1 MGATT
6 DNAQMLSIAQMA
18 GRIEACASR
27 DTTQAMALAASETTS
42 IAAMAGRIT
51 NEGGGSALHNYLT
64 DKFSLT
70 GATVTTE
77 WNRDVLPGL
86 TTAQANSNSNT
97 NNGPDQTDFLRMQ
110 GMDEANRL
118 NDAYLAKHP
127 THDAPHAEERLVATY
142 TPQQEASF
150 VRYYDCEAGNLK
162 GAFVTDIHHVDP
174 RASLALYAN
183 PTGVADVI
191 APPHEEITRSYVAR
205 SADNA
210 LQYLINPKNSSF
222 DPGP

>member
-1 MGATT
+1 MGAITG
-6 DNAQMLSIAQMA
+6 NARMLSIAEMA
-18 GRIEACASR
+18 GQIDASASK
-27 DTTQAMALAASETTS
+27 DVAQSMALAASETTS
-42 IAAMAGRIT
+42 IASMPGRVT
-51 NEGGGSALHNYLT
+51 DEGGGSNLHSYLA

-77 WNRDVLPGL
+77 WNKDVLPGL
-86 TTAQANSNSNT
+86 TTAQANVNSNP
-97 NNGPDQTDFLRMQ
+97 NNGPDQTDFLKMKEI
-110 GMDEANRL
+110 DEGKRL

-142 TPQQEASF
+142 SPQQDASF
-150 VRYYDCEAGNLK
+150 VRYFDREEGNLK
-162 GAFVTDIHHVDP
+162 GAYVTDRHHVDP

-222 DPGP
+222 NPEP